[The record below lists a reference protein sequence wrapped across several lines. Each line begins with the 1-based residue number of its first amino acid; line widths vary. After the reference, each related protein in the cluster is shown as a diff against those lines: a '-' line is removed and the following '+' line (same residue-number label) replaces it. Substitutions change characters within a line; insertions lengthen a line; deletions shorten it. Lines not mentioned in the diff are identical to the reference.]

1 MSANN
6 PMQWMKFDRNTVY
19 LLGGIGAL
27 LGGLVAVLTYVNMKE
42 HREMVKRNAE
52 LENQIKQVDL
62 ALKKSQL
69 NGMRNVDNV

>member
-62 ALKKSQL
+62 ALKRSQL
-69 NGMRNVDNV
+69 NGMQNGGNV

>member
-6 PMQWMKFDRNTVY
+6 PMQWIKFDRNTVY

-69 NGMRNVDNV
+69 NGLRNGDNV